1 MLGLLNPGIVY
12 TLSLM
17 GLSRVSASV
26 TTLLWTSEPL
36 MILLL
41 AAALLREPLTWRLFA
56 LMAVGVVGVVLV
68 ADLAHGFPGAGAE
81 PIGVLLVLAGVC
93 CCALYT
99 VLTRGLSGRA
109 DPLSLVAIQQTAGLA
124 WTAALLSAGT
134 RYGDWTDLTNI
145 APAQLAP
152 AALSG
157 LIYYAAAYWLF
168 LTALRFVPAGV
179 AGAYFNAIPVFG
191 IGLAMVFLGETLTA
205 VQWAGV
211 AAIMLSVTGLAR
223 LTRHTNSLALP
234 LFFGGVVHQILGDRE
249 GVEARCGELAQIA
262 VDSGFHFWQAGATVL
277 AGWALAEAGDLEAGQ
292 REIQRGMDEWRAT
305 GAEYLMPYFLALLA
319 QVEQTAK
326 RPQTALPM
334 LEEAHIR
341 VERTGERWY
350 EAEIY
355 RLEGEVLVALDR
367 LADARACFTRGL
379 ETAAGQQA
387 RFWEL
392 RAALSLWRLDH
403 DPAARDRVVRL
414 KAGFSEGFEL
424 TDLKA
429 ARLLAPHE
437 TLQ

>member
-1 MLGLLNPGIVY
+1 MRYPDRAPPSAFLILACAFWGAGTVLNKALLASLPPVTLLFLLLAPSAAALWAATLLTRVPLPKAALLAPIAMLGLLNPGIVY

-41 AAALLREPLTWRLFA
+41 AAALLREPLTWRLSA
-56 LMAVGVVGVVLV
+56 LMAVGAVGAVLV
-68 ADLAHGFPGAGAE
+68 ADLAHGFPSAGAE

-99 VLTRGLSGRA
+99 VLSRGLSGRA

-152 AALSG
+152 AALSA

-168 LTALRFVPAGV
+168 LAALRSVPAGV

-211 AAIMLSVTGLAR
+211 AAIMLSVTGLAP
-223 LTRHTNSLALP
+223 LTR
-234 LFFGGVVHQILGDRE
+234 
-249 GVEARCGELAQIA
+249 
-262 VDSGFHFWQAGATVL
+262 
-277 AGWALAEAGDLEAGQ
+277 
-292 REIQRGMDEWRAT
+292 
-305 GAEYLMPYFLALLA
+305 
-319 QVEQTAK
+319 
-326 RPQTALPM
+326 
-334 LEEAHIR
+334 
-341 VERTGERWY
+341 
-350 EAEIY
+350 
-355 RLEGEVLVALDR
+355 
-367 LADARACFTRGL
+367 
-379 ETAAGQQA
+379 
-387 RFWEL
+387 
-392 RAALSLWRLDH
+392 
-403 DPAARDRVVRL
+403 
-414 KAGFSEGFEL
+414 
-424 TDLKA
+424 
-429 ARLLAPHE
+429 
-437 TLQ
+437 